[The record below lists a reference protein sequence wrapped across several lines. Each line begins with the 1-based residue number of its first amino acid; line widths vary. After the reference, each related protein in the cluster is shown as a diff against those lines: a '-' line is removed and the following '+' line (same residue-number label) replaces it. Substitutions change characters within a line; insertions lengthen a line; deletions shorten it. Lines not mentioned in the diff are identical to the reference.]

1 VNLALLIA
9 LCLLML
15 ALFNAAEM
23 VIVSA
28 DRHKL
33 TDRSRRGERGAATA
47 LKLLEHPDR
56 ALATTLTGTNVF
68 LVLGT
73 VLTTSRLLPRYGDG
87 AAWIAVGVITPLVI
101 LLGGIVPKSFAQP
114 RADRLAGPAARFLWF
129 SEWMF
134 YPLVAVTAFFARV
147 LSRPFGGVP
156 PLQGMIT
163 RDELRL
169 ILQMSRSG
177 SDVEAHERAM
187 VRRVFHFGEKKVVDI
202 FRPLVHVV
210 ALPEESACRDV
221 AALASSSGYSR
232 YPVYRERI
240 DHVVGFLHVIDTV
253 GQSPDA
259 PIQPFMRKALY
270 APELMPIDELMRKF
284 QEAGTSFAVVVDE
297 YGGVT
302 GIVTAEDVVE
312 EVVGE
317 IEDEY
322 DRGMEYYKK
331 IDSGVFLVP
340 GRMEVG
346 RFEEEMGI
354 SLPRG
359 DYSTLGGMLTS
370 LAGRIPA
377 AGESFEVPG
386 AGFTVAA
393 ASERAVKEVRV
404 RLVGRPAGAPYD
416 DEDGEGPGMESWEGS
431 D

>member
-1 VNLALLIA
+1 VDLVIA
-9 LCLLML
+9 IAFCLLMEG
-15 ALFNAAEM
+15 LFTGAEM
-23 VIVSA
+23 VLVSA
-28 DRHKL
+28 DRHRL
-33 TDRSRRGERGAATA
+33 TERSRAGERGAATA
-47 LKLLEHPDR
+47 LRLLEQPDR
-56 ALATTLTGTNVF
+56 ALATTLTGTNLFV
-68 LVLGT
+68 VLGT
-73 VLTTSRLLPRYGDG
+73 VLATSHFLPRYGEK
-87 AAWIAVGVITPLVI
+87 AAWVAVGVVTPLVI
-101 LLGGIVPKSFAQP
+101 LFGEIVPKSFARP
-114 RADRLAGPAARFLWF
+114 RADRLAGAAARFIWF
-129 SEWMF
+129 AQGML
-134 YPLVAVTAFFARV
+134 YPIVAVTAFLARV

-156 PLQGMIT
+156 PLHGMVT
-163 RDELRL
+163 REELRL

-177 SDVEAHERAM
+177 SDVEPHERAM

-210 ALPEESACRDV
+210 ALPEESDCRD
-221 AALASSSGYSR
+221 ATALASSSGYSR

-253 GQSPDA
+253 GQPPDA
-259 PIQPFMRKALY
+259 PVRPLMRKAVY
-270 APELMPIDELMRKF
+270 VPELMPIDELMRTF

-331 IDSGVFLVP
+331 ISNGVFLVP

-354 SLPRG
+354 SLPEG
-359 DYSTLGGMLTS
+359 DYSTLGGMLIS

-386 AGFTVAA
+386 AEFTVAV

-404 RLVGRPAGAPYD
+404 RLVRRPAGVPFG
-416 DEDGEGPGMESWEGS
+416 DEDEEGPGMEPWEGS